1 MRDLHPI
8 LNVECALAERAREAG
23 TPRSGV
29 AREARGS
36 GPSAHDV
43 ARSAIK
49 NELAKATKL
58 YANKKFASRAPRA
71 KKNKQEKQ
79 LS

>member
-1 MRDLHPI
+1 MEKTLKIFKSTAPDHSAGPTPYIKYGVR
-8 LNVECALAERAREAG
+8 ASRAAREAG
-23 TPRSGV
+23 TPRRGV

-49 NELAKATKL
+49 NGLAKIIEL
-58 YANKKFASRAPRA
+58 
-71 KKNKQEKQ
+71 
-79 LS
+79 